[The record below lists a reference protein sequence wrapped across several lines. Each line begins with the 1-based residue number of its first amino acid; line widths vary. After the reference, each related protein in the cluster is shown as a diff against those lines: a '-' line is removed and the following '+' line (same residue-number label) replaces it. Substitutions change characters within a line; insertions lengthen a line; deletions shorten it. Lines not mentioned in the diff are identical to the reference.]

1 MTLQGVI
8 LIDKPIGITSF
19 DVIRKIRKLSGL
31 KRVGHAGTLDPEAS
45 GLLVVCLGSYTK
57 LCGYLTES
65 SKIYEAEIKLGQK
78 TTTDDIEGEIIFE
91 KAVNN
96 ISVEN
101 ILLACQKFTGQ
112 IQQIPPKYSAV
123 KINGKRAY
131 KLARADEEFSIASR
145 EVEIFSLAIQ
155 NISLPSVN
163 IQTHC
168 SKGTYIRA
176 LARDIGDYLKV
187 GAHARSIR
195 RLASGR
201 FAIDQSIKFE
211 DLSAD
216 NIGTYCLTGYAA
228 LGGLAHFSLSAFEY
242 ERIKHGRFV
251 VLNPNINAK
260 IAVAMFEDSPA
271 AVMGNSQNN
280 WEILRVF

>member
-1 MTLQGVI
+1 VTLQGVI
-8 LIDKPIGITSF
+8 LIDKPIGLTSF

-45 GLLVVCLGSYTK
+45 GLLVVCLGAYTK

-65 SKIYEAEIKLGQK
+65 SKIYQAEIRLGTK
-78 TTTDDIEGEIIFE
+78 TTTDDIEGEIIAE
-91 KAVNN
+91 SPTNN
-96 ISVEN
+96 ICDKN
-101 ILLACQKFTGQ
+101 ILLACEKFVGK
-112 IQQIPPKYSAV
+112 IQQVPPKYSAV

-131 KLARADEEFSIASR
+131 KLARAQEEFSIASR
-145 EVEIFSLAIQ
+145 EVEIFSLKIQ

-195 RLASGR
+195 RLASGG
-201 FAIDQSIKFE
+201 FEIAQAVKFD
-211 DLSAD
+211 DLTND
-216 NIGTYCLTGYAA
+216 NIGAYCLTGYDA
-228 LGGLAHFSLSAFEY
+228 LGGLENFTVSAPEY
-242 ERIKHGRFV
+242 ERIKHGRAV
-251 VLNPNINAK
+251 ILQPNLSSK
-260 IAVAMFEDSPA
+260 VAVAMFDRLPV
-271 AVMGNSQNN
+271 AVMENTGNS